1 MRQYAL
7 VLLTAKL
14 GSAAA
19 DSATS
24 LKLTEY
30 GMPKEGLAF
39 LSPLL
44 AGAGIVIPLFLSRF
58 TTGPRPLS
66 VYLLG
71 LPLRLLLNPLYMF
84 LVPLAASVYGPDPT
98 ISAAT
103 FRAAVCA
110 AALANVFAVNMMFVS
125 QMAFANRVA
134 DPAIGG
140 TYITL
145 INTVA
150 NLGSLRPGRPPPR
163 PPSPGRPA
171 STSPVPRAPRLHVR
185 RPPGAPPPRSPSPG
199 RAAERCARH
208 CCDARHADARA
219 ALRRA
224 TPRRRRHVDVRRG
237 AVPARRPHDA
247 RVRAD

>member
-1 MRQYAL
+1 MRARLLHPRSEAWECAKLSPVRQYAL

-19 DSATS
+19 DAATS

-30 GMPKEGLAF
+30 GMPKEELAF

-44 AGAGIVIPLFLSRF
+44 AGAGILAPLLLSRY

-71 LPLRLLLNPLYMF
+71 LPLRLCLNPLYLF
-84 LVPLAASVYGPDPT
+84 LVPLAASVYGPSPT
-98 ISAAT
+98 LSAAS

-110 AALANVFAVNMMFVS
+110 SALLNVFAVNMMFVS

-150 NLGSLRPGRPPPR
+150 NLGEARA
-163 PPSPGRPA
+163 PPSGATPA
-171 STSPVPRAPRLHVR
+171 PKCTSA
-185 RPPGAPPPRSPSPG
+185 SPSARSRLLARTGLPSG
-199 RAAERCARH
+199 HVPCACH
-208 CCDARHADARA
+208 HSEEGESEG
-219 ALRRA
+219 
-224 TPRRRRHVDVRRG
+224 H
-237 AVPARRPHDA
+237 
-247 RVRAD
+247 